1 MGFSAKEFFKNIL
14 RKGIWFEY
22 STGPMFDPTYQKRT
36 DAVEDIVKS
45 KTKKEGGEMGI
56 MESWEK
62 WSLKQY
68 EKWGSKLQNKYD
80 KYRNLKTP
88 DWYLKL
94 TDTIWDKLDVSTKKF
109 LNTLIEETVKAFDE
123 EFAKELLDKI
133 IKAIKKKLAI

>member
-1 MGFSAKEFFKNIL
+1 
-14 RKGIWFEY
+14 
-22 STGPMFDPTYQKRT
+22 
-36 DAVEDIVKS
+36 
-45 KTKKEGGEMGI
+45 MGI